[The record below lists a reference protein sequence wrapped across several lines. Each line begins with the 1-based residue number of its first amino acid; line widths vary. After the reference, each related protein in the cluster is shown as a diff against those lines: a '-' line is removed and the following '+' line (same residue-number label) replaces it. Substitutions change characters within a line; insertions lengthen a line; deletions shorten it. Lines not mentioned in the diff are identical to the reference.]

1 MHLRLIFLFST
12 FISVLKGDE
21 LPLAPYNVKLFCR
34 TGERNVS
41 TKGLSPPIECPSS
54 SSSCGYLEFE
64 TKDPR
69 FSKNAGKVGLF
80 ECVDSGILHQEND
93 EYDDDKETESI
104 FGEICGPIPR
114 CSLLHLRA
122 FNPNFLKYVIA
133 SQNIQ
138 LKMIAKPTVKFCC
151 ALYHST
157 LSRLVNSGNDQLPS
171 ITAPAVHCGDLECGQ
186 GAIGCLLHSR
196 YGKKGEFDGKRER
209 LAKEKM
215 EMEKDEESFEEYE
228 VDEEELVIPSGS
240 QSRLFTNRVIT
251 GSRKRRAV
259 QDDYEDQIKAVEISF
274 GEDEDTYLKG
284 MDVIESG
291 GPGPRSTALPY
302 TSIESLEDENEN
314 DGTHHCVYRHLN
326 DERYRY
332 CLLIHSEKDGDRCY
346 EHKGHSICCCFV
358 PPDQNTC
365 DPTDLDLVVPAPSL
379 APKKRITTT
388 FATTIKS
395 DIELKETAKS
405 DEGFLETLT
414 TTTTTTTTS
423 PPPREQIP
431 ATEDPIL
438 VTTTLSTTMM
448 TKKRKGR
455 PRITVKA
462 PSTSPNLRNGCRI
475 VYPGPRRN
483 DGIHIWT
490 RVERLRRQDPAGKRT
505 FIPSPFGHKLS
516 FARLAHQLESPI
528 VETLNGW
535 RFICKVAKAM
545 CEPLRLTMAEAVA
558 EQRDRLEACKEQLEE
573 ILSSDEFWADC
584 ETWFEDG
591 DGGYI
596 LNVLHA
602 QVTMMEAKMA
612 SRKVGYDQVER
623 PVADHSDAVNV
634 SIRIL
639 LQQLV
644 DVDERNQ
651 VVTLVIWTQMTW
663 YDYKMKWD
671 PKEYGNITKLQLPS
685 GSLWKPDV
693 LLFNTADEHF
703 DASFPVNMAVSSNG
717 EVLMAP
723 PSVVRMSCTFD
734 LTYFPFD
741 DQVCYLKY
749 GSWTYTGRQVDLTI
763 DNSGLTDKHQ
773 MDLLYYVPNGE
784 WELLATPAERVANEF
799 HGEKYV
805 ELYFRFHI
813 KRRTLYYGL
822 NWVVPSVLISLS
834 NVLGFTLPTECGEK
848 LTLQITNLLAVLVFL
863 GMVSEIIPPSSES
876 IPVVVAFFS
885 ASLLLLGLSAICT
898 VLIINVH
905 FRNPKTH
912 KLSNTMRNLFL
923 EWLPWLLLMTRPGK
937 TFAKPRKYKTVIDSN
952 FPEGSFLSGE
962 FSMQK
967 SSFMNESDRDDEWR
981 ERGNVNEIV
990 EKRNFSTQRPRLLSI
1005 ERDYAPLQAELREI
1019 IILMQSFKEK
1029 LDEDAVEEECQADYK
1044 YIAMCLDRM
1053 FLFVFSAAYLST
1065 VTAMLIATPR
1075 VLSTSA

>member
-284 MDVIESG
+284 MDVIEYEEVREEESKPARKKEVILLRSG

-483 DGIHIWT
+483 DGPGGGCCAGSGSWEWSWPPRPWWWPWGCTHPTEGAPPTHDVEATPERVRRLAQLSIILTLVANFCGQSSTWICLRALFFAVVGIKYDTTNGSRVRRQVEKASIHIWT

-596 LNVLHA
+596 LNVLHT

-612 SRKVGYDQVER
+612 S
-623 PVADHSDAVNV
+623 P
-634 SIRIL
+634 
-639 LQQLV
+639 
-644 DVDERNQ
+644 
-651 VVTLVIWTQMTW
+651 
-663 YDYKMKWD
+663 
-671 PKEYGNITKLQLPS
+671 
-685 GSLWKPDV
+685 
-693 LLFNTADEHF
+693 
-703 DASFPVNMAVSSNG
+703 
-717 EVLMAP
+717 
-723 PSVVRMSCTFD
+723 
-734 LTYFPFD
+734 
-741 DQVCYLKY
+741 
-749 GSWTYTGRQVDLTI
+749 
-763 DNSGLTDKHQ
+763 
-773 MDLLYYVPNGE
+773 
-784 WELLATPAERVANEF
+784 TPAERVANEF

-876 IPVVVAFFS
+876 IPVV
-885 ASLLLLGLSAICT
+885 
-898 VLIINVH
+898 
-905 FRNPKTH
+905 
-912 KLSNTMRNLFL
+912 
-923 EWLPWLLLMTRPGK
+923 
-937 TFAKPRKYKTVIDSN
+937 
-952 FPEGSFLSGE
+952 EGSFLSGE

-967 SSFMNESDRDDEWR
+967 SSLMNESDRDDEWR